1 MVDGLLHLVKTNTKA
16 VEKIE
21 TYCRKIETLFASC
34 QEKGNTF
41 RIVPKKNETFSHLFK
56 KKWKQKVKPCS
67 KVWKNFCKFPNKIEF
82 ISFTLKFLVFS

>member
-41 RIVPKKNETFSHLFK
+41 RIVTKKMKLFRIFSRKNKNKKLNLVQKFKNIFANSLIKLNLFLL
-56 KKWKQKVKPCS
+56 P
-67 KVWKNFCKFPNKIEF
+67 
-82 ISFTLKFLVFS
+82 